1 MLLKQMFGY
10 SYLRKT
16 YFTNKRY
23 QHSQLLQVSKPFL
36 TVLLAIGIGT
46 LEEDIGKVL
55 EPGYTQ
61 GLFSNYVTRRG
72 GWVSALFVMLR
83 DTK

>member
-23 QHSQLLQVSKPFL
+23 QHFQLLQVSKPFL
-36 TVLLAIGIGT
+36 TVLLAIGIG
-46 LEEDIGKVL
+46 KVL

-61 GLFSNYVTRRG
+61 RLFSNYVTRRG